1 MMTTLV
7 SQYAEAGALFA
18 SLTGLPQPLVRL
30 LAASGLVMYGGN
42 VLVDIDLSLFISLLI
57 V

>member
-30 LAASGLVMYGGN
+30 LAASGLVMYGGD

>member
-30 LAASGLVMYGGN
+30 LAASGLVMYGAN
-42 VLVDIDLSLFISLLI
+42 VVDIDLSLFISLLI

>member
-7 SQYAEAGALFA
+7 SQYAEAGALF
-18 SLTGLPQPLVRL
+18 STLTGMPQNLARASADMRIDGELLVE
-30 LAASGLVMYGGN
+30 
-42 VLVDIDLSLFISLLI
+42 FIKF